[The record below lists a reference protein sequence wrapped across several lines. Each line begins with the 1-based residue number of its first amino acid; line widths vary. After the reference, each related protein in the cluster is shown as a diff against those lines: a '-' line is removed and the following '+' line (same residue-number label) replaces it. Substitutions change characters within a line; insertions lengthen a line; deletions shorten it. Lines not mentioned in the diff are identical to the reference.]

1 MKEALLSHGGVNGVR
16 VAVLPTIQETPQHQG
31 KIPGI
36 SKLNNFQYCGESLLA
51 WRTYRI
57 GVGKFFVLDK
67 VKGTLFS
74 MTEYTNVDDDDDD
87 ICMISVRQIS
97 ILLNTYYWLFDL
109 IYSCFLPVKNFFT
122 M

>member
-1 MKEALLSHGGVNGVR
+1 M
-16 VAVLPTIQETPQHQG
+16 
-31 KIPGI
+31 
-36 SKLNNFQYCGESLLA
+36 
-51 WRTYRI
+51 
-57 GVGKFFVLDK
+57 LDK